1 MKPTFQ
7 LISIFVLALL
17 LFVGYS
23 KAPDYVADA
32 LHLKQIGQD
41 ITTADADT
49 MHVEDAASDTIT
61 EPVDTA
67 RQRVLIFGDSMSQL
81 LALRLC
87 DYTNA
92 NGHSLTCVTWNGS
105 GTHQWAASDTLRF
118 YMQRVRPTHVFVCLG
133 SNELYS
139 ADMKGCRKRAER
151 ILAKIGNVPTT
162 WIGPPNWMED
172 KGINNMLQGF
182 MGKRRFFMTK
192 GMKLDRQEDG
202 RHPTYAAAAKWM
214 DSIVEWMNS
223 GKAAHP
229 FVMNKPTTH
238 SRRYTQIIIP
248 MNPGKAATTD
258 SIDVNTTE
266 EPLPK
271 PISEQEGEQK
281 KELKSE
287 QKVEQKDEPHTEPHH
302 TAADK
307 NKECTSNNKE

>member
-1 MKPTFQ
+1 MAFSARTPFYLPPFVFLQ
-7 LISIFVLALL
+7 ESSIGNGLL
-17 LFVGYS
+17 LLLGVEE
-23 KAPDYVADA
+23 
-32 LHLKQIGQD
+32 
-41 ITTADADT
+41 ADT
-49 MHVEDAASDTIT
+49 S
-61 EPVDTA
+61 
-67 RQRVLIFGDSMSQL
+67 
-81 LALRLC
+81 
-87 DYTNA
+87 
-92 NGHSLTCVTWNGS
+92 
-105 GTHQWAASDTLRF
+105 
-118 YMQRVRPTHVFVCLG
+118 
-133 SNELYS
+133 
-139 ADMKGCRKRAER
+139 
-151 ILAKIGNVPTT
+151 
-162 WIGPPNWMED
+162 
-172 KGINNMLQGF
+172 
-182 MGKRRFFMTK
+182 
-192 GMKLDRQEDG
+192 EDG

-266 EPLPK
+266 EQLPK

-281 KELKSE
+281 TELKSE

>member
-1 MKPTFQ
+1 M
-7 LISIFVLALL
+7 LALL

-87 DYTNA
+87 DYTGA

-151 ILAKIGNVPTT
+151 ILAKIGNVPIT
-162 WIGPPNWMED
+162 WIGP
-172 KGINNMLQGF
+172 
-182 MGKRRFFMTK
+182 R
-192 GMKLDRQEDG
+192 
-202 RHPTYAAAAKWM
+202 
-214 DSIVEWMNS
+214 
-223 GKAAHP
+223 
-229 FVMNKPTTH
+229 
-238 SRRYTQIIIP
+238 
-248 MNPGKAATTD
+248 
-258 SIDVNTTE
+258 
-266 EPLPK
+266 
-271 PISEQEGEQK
+271 
-281 KELKSE
+281 
-287 QKVEQKDEPHTEPHH
+287 
-302 TAADK
+302 
-307 NKECTSNNKE
+307 

>member
-1 MKPTFQ
+1 
-7 LISIFVLALL
+7 
-17 LFVGYS
+17 
-23 KAPDYVADA
+23 
-32 LHLKQIGQD
+32 
-41 ITTADADT
+41 
-49 MHVEDAASDTIT
+49 
-61 EPVDTA
+61 
-67 RQRVLIFGDSMSQL
+67 
-81 LALRLC
+81 
-87 DYTNA
+87 
-92 NGHSLTCVTWNGS
+92 
-105 GTHQWAASDTLRF
+105 
-118 YMQRVRPTHVFVCLG
+118 
-133 SNELYS
+133 
-139 ADMKGCRKRAER
+139 
-151 ILAKIGNVPTT
+151 
-162 WIGPPNWMED
+162 
-172 KGINNMLQGF
+172 

-281 KELKSE
+281 TELKSE